1 MADDNNQIDDAV
13 QMDDAFAEDSAKICK
28 VYDKEDFF
36 TVFVQMLLAAFALFS
51 LWIKRQN
58 EKPRRKFRTWSL
70 DVSKQGIGACYA
82 HVANMVS
89 SSWMFDRGDDVPPGL
104 NSSRTQLYVIAP
116 TSQKAIAS
124 VIISNTRGDTSL
136 NDQCAWYGMC
146 YLVDTTLGL
155 VLAVWGLRI
164 IDWLA
169 QKFNWDSLKQSGVYE
184 GVDGLLH
191 WFWQV
196 FAWLV
201 NLTVGKVIIY
211 YFMVLFSQPLAM
223 VGGILFAPLQSNIRF
238 ELLFVMI
245 FFPGFLNVIYFWIA
259 DSHLQAKGENTGAHE
274 EEAEMTQQRKEALLP
289 DGESDEAEPP
299 IAATTLV

>member
-1 MADDNNQIDDAV
+1 
-13 QMDDAFAEDSAKICK
+13 
-28 VYDKEDFF
+28 
-36 TVFVQMLLAAFALFS
+36 
-51 LWIKRQN
+51 
-58 EKPRRKFRTWSL
+58 
-70 DVSKQGIGACYA
+70 
-82 HVANMVS
+82 
-89 SSWMFDRGDDVPPGL
+89 
-104 NSSRTQLYVIAP
+104 
-116 TSQKAIAS
+116 
-124 VIISNTRGDTSL
+124 
-136 NDQCAWYGMC
+136 MC

-169 QKFNWDSLKQSGVYE
+169 QRYNWDSLKQSGVYE

-196 FAWLV
+196 FAWLI

-274 EEAEMTQQRKEALLP
+274 EDTEEAEMTQQRKEALLP
-289 DGESDEAEPP
+289 DGETYEAEPP

>member
-1 MADDNNQIDDAV
+1 
-13 QMDDAFAEDSAKICK
+13 
-28 VYDKEDFF
+28 
-36 TVFVQMLLAAFALFS
+36 
-51 LWIKRQN
+51 
-58 EKPRRKFRTWSL
+58 
-70 DVSKQGIGACYA
+70 
-82 HVANMVS
+82 
-89 SSWMFDRGDDVPPGL
+89 
-104 NSSRTQLYVIAP
+104 
-116 TSQKAIAS
+116 
-124 VIISNTRGDTSL
+124 
-136 NDQCAWYGMC
+136 MC

-164 IDWLA
+164 IDFLA
-169 QKFNWDSLKQSGVYE
+169 QKFDWVSLKQSGVYE

-211 YFMVLFSQPLAM
+211 YFMVLSSKPLAW
-223 VGGILFAPLQSNIRF
+223 VGGILFGPLQYNIRF

-274 EEAEMTQQRKEALLP
+274 VDPDEAEMTEQRKEALLP
-289 DGESDEAEPP
+289 EGSSDVPLPAG
-299 IAATTLV
+299 TVV